1 MFVFKLFPD
10 YAKEEKWLNEMAKK
24 GFSLEKVTLGYHF
37 RAAEPEDACIRIDF
51 RYFKDPA
58 EYINYCTM
66 FEDSGWNI
74 SPVVNIP
81 GFSTSK
87 RMPGSSKCAIFSD
100 FESRAQR
107 YIRPVRIWVYFALFV
122 LFFMVVLLSTGS
134 VDFRALI
141 DPRFF
146 YLTPGLWE
154 KTGPSFWKAFWFETP
169 FAMFRAGLLY
179 FYPVSILI
187 YLFIAAKA
195 RFLYGR
201 AKKKKGPAE

>member
-66 FEDSGWNI
+66 FEDSGWKHI
-74 SPVVNIP
+74 AGSQHTGVQY
-81 GFSTSK
+81 FK
-87 RMPGSSKCAIFSD
+87 RMPEAQNDDIFSD

-107 YIRPVRIWVYFALFV
+107 YIRAFRIWVYFALFV

-201 AKKKKGPAE
+201 AKKEPAE